1 MPAITLV
8 RTDIPMPPE
17 HELERALNLLFDC
30 FRGVTDTDN
39 KRWWRFWKSA
49 TEKEQG
55 EMFDVETVFP
65 RYTPFHKQ
73 HMKIEQDVFNAQER
87 FRDFEMFR
95 NWLKIG
101 AGFVVWVPG
110 AKGGIVPLPKS
121 ASYAKTDE
129 KEFREFHAKAMEF
142 LRGEHA
148 APYLWKQLEK
158 SEAHEKMETI
168 LPVHPV
174 GRVSGL
180 IA

>member
-8 RTDIPMPPE
+8 RTDTPMLPE
-17 HELERALNLLFDC
+17 AELSRAHTLLFDC
-30 FRGVTDTDN
+30 FKGATELDN

-55 EMFDVETVFP
+55 EMFDLETTFP

-101 AGFVVWVPG
+101 AGFVLWVPG

-121 ASYAKTDE
+121 ASYAKTGE
-129 KEFREFHAKAMEF
+129 EEFREFHVKAMEF

-148 APYLWKQLEK
+148 APYLWRNLGKEI
-158 SEAHEKMETI
+158 AREKMNAI
-168 LPVHPV
+168 L
-174 GRVSGL
+174 GASEN
-180 IA
+180 